1 MNKQEALFFEAL
13 SKDRSEIAD
22 VLERRAVRGYK
33 DQTRRTLSMSFYRM
47 QMMHVLQMQDSF
59 WKKID

>member
-33 DQTRRTLSMSFYRM
+33 ASRAMSVTSSLLCLIHHLRFLHQRIC
-47 QMMHVLQMQDSF
+47 S
-59 WKKID
+59 

>member
-13 SKDRSEIAD
+13 SKDNRSEIVD

-33 DQTRRTLSMSFYRM
+33 ASRAMSVTSSLLCLIHHLRFLHQRIC
-47 QMMHVLQMQDSF
+47 S
-59 WKKID
+59 

>member
-1 MNKQEALFFEAL
+1 MNKQEETYFEAL

-33 DQTRRTLSMSFYRM
+33 DSKRKKLRRTF
-47 QMMHVLQMQDSF
+47 
-59 WKKID
+59 